1 MTVDILRVWRK
12 TGGVE
17 ALDAAAKHIICT
29 ATAVLAHESGHC
41 RALEVLDGIKALHDP
56 RSPDHWQWQRPA
68 RLFHAFLK

>member
-29 ATAVLAHESGHC
+29 ATAVLARESGD
-41 RALEVLDGIKALHDP
+41 RRVLDVLDSVKRLHDP
-56 RSPDHWQWQRPA
+56 RSPDHWQRTRPKRA
-68 RLFHAFLK
+68 R